1 MIANIRPKQ
10 MLFLVIQIMN
20 MQQQSGGDDCRLLAI
35 LSALCLCETAKY
47 EATSTPVLYRWR
59 IETLSIREKSTIL
72 LYL

>member
-1 MIANIRPKQ
+1 
-10 MLFLVIQIMN
+10 MLFLVIQIMD

-35 LSALCLCETAKY
+35 SSALCLCETAKY